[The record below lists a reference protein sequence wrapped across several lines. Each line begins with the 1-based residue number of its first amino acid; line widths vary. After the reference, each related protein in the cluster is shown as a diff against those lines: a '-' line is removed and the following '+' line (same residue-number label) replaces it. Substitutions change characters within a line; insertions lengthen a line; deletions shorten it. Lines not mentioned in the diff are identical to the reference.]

1 MENNELLFKC
11 NKCNKGFCKKY
22 SYNRHIQQKSCI
34 EDNNLNVE
42 FIETKIKDMTCEYCG
57 KAYKQKKFL
66 TRHLK
71 NTKSKC
77 FKNRQADSIIHK
89 TTNPNLIKNQK
100 IIYNTINK
108 NKTINNYNTTNNSIA
123 IQPVVNHNHITIAK
137 HGQETISHITKEVM
151 LKLLDTKSFT
161 GMCTEL
167 MRLLY
172 FNDEVPENKN
182 WTIVYPKNK
191 NAGLQLNK
199 ETNKFERVATDDI
212 IDDKFSNMID
222 LLFPLI
228 EEIDKEDRETGF
240 LNDAQRRNVRRYEGH
255 FGMVQISRDSQEIYE
270 SIKDMAYNKKK
281 TSMNTWCK
289 NGHKWNHLSL
299 KF

>member
-1 MENNELLFKC
+1 MDKTLFKC
-11 NKCNKGFCKKY
+11 DKCSRGFEKKY
-22 SYNRHIQQKSCI
+22 NYNRHIKQKICN
-34 EDNNLNVE
+34 EDKEINVE
-42 FIETKIKDMTCEYCG
+42 SLITIDNDQNITCQYCG
-57 KAYKQKKFL
+57 NTYEQKIFL
-66 TRHLK
+66 NRHLK

-77 FKNRQADSIIHK
+77 FKSRQSDSIIYK

-100 IIYNTINK
+100 IIYKTINK
-108 NKTINNYNTTNNSIA
+108 NNTINNYNNNTTNIA

-270 SIKDMAYNKKK
+270 SIKDMAYNERIR
-281 TSMNTWCK
+281 SMTTWK
-289 NGHKWNHLSL
+289 EQGHEGNHLSL